1 MFLLF
6 PSRRCANDALIFRLS
21 TAHFLARLGAVHGR
35 PDATLDPATLHLF
48 ESYAWP
54 GNVRELKNAIEHG
67 LIFGKSQAL
76 GPTDFPKIIHA
87 ASHDAGPSGPLRS
100 LEDLER
106 DAIKATLEATRYKI
120 GRAAEILGISR
131 KTLLEKRK
139 KYHLLE
145 YLIPE
150 VCHPV
155 ILRNEGRSEGSQRK
169 MLGNVSHMKLRLLM
183 LGKTR
188 REEARAL
195 LDDYTARIRHY
206 ADVEVTELRDA
217 GPAALRKLKLD
228 SSATIVLLD
237 AAGKQ
242 FTSQQFAKWLGDLRD
257 RGTRELV
264 FLCGDAE
271 GFPADLRAAAK
282 QKISLSTLTMP
293 HEFARVV
300 LAEQIYR
307 AFAILAG
314 HPYPK

>member
-1 MFLLF
+1 
-6 PSRRCANDALIFRLS
+6 
-21 TAHFLARLGAVHGR
+21 
-35 PDATLDPATLHLF
+35 
-48 ESYAWP
+48 
-54 GNVRELKNAIEHG
+54 
-67 LIFGKSQAL
+67 
-76 GPTDFPKIIHA
+76 
-87 ASHDAGPSGPLRS
+87 
-100 LEDLER
+100 
-106 DAIKATLEATRYKI
+106 
-120 GRAAEILGISR
+120 
-131 KTLLEKRK
+131 
-139 KYHLLE
+139 
-145 YLIPE
+145 
-150 VCHPV
+150 
-155 ILRNEGRSEGSQRK
+155 
-169 MLGNVSHMKLRLLM
+169 M

-195 LDDYTARIRHY
+195 FDDYTARIRHY
-206 ADVEVTELRDA
+206 ADVEVTELRDS

-228 SSATIVLLD
+228 LSATIVLLD

-264 FLCGDAE
+264 FLCGYAE

-282 QKISLSTLTMP
+282 QKLSLSTLTMP

>member
-1 MFLLF
+1 
-6 PSRRCANDALIFRLS
+6 
-21 TAHFLARLGAVHGR
+21 
-35 PDATLDPATLHLF
+35 
-48 ESYAWP
+48 
-54 GNVRELKNAIEHG
+54 
-67 LIFGKSQAL
+67 
-76 GPTDFPKIIHA
+76 
-87 ASHDAGPSGPLRS
+87 
-100 LEDLER
+100 
-106 DAIKATLEATRYKI
+106 
-120 GRAAEILGISR
+120 
-131 KTLLEKRK
+131 
-139 KYHLLE
+139 
-145 YLIPE
+145 
-150 VCHPV
+150 
-155 ILRNEGRSEGSQRK
+155 
-169 MLGNVSHMKLRLLM
+169 M

-206 ADVEVTELRDA
+206 ADVEVTELRDT
-217 GPAALRKLKLD
+217 GPAALRKLKFD

>member
-1 MFLLF
+1 M
-6 PSRRCANDALIFRLS
+6 
-21 TAHFLARLGAVHGR
+21 
-35 PDATLDPATLHLF
+35 
-48 ESYAWP
+48 
-54 GNVRELKNAIEHG
+54 
-67 LIFGKSQAL
+67 
-76 GPTDFPKIIHA
+76 KI
-87 ASHDAGPSGPLRS
+87 
-100 LEDLER
+100 
-106 DAIKATLEATRYKI
+106 
-120 GRAAEILGISR
+120 
-131 KTLLEKRK
+131 
-139 KYHLLE
+139 
-145 YLIPE
+145 
-150 VCHPV
+150 
-155 ILRNEGRSEGSQRK
+155 
-169 MLGNVSHMKLRLLM
+169 RLLM

-188 REEARAL
+188 REEARTL
-195 LDDYTARIRHY
+195 INDYTARIRHY
-206 ADVEVTELRDA
+206 ADIEVTELRDA
-217 GPAALRKLKLD
+217 APAALRKLKFD

-264 FLCGDAE
+264 FLCGDSE